1 MWLLALLILL
11 FVAVVGAIQIP
22 QVQTRLVQY
31 LAQSITERTG
41 FYTSIEGVH
50 IKWFDTGVLD
60 SVTIMDDE
68 NRPMIIANQLT
79 VDFDI
84 RTSFDGGNILIDEA
98 QVTGGVLNLRKDAID
113 STLNIT
119 RFIDTVKSIIRKPR
133 KPKARSA
140 PPLFTI
146 NDISLEGITFQYYDA
161 GANLLPDRFDY
172 NHFTIYDIYA
182 DASDLHIVADTLE
195 VDIHHMRGYEPDY
208 DLTID
213 DFSGYYRFTNHDMVF
228 QDFELHA
235 GNSVLRDSL
244 VFKYRTKASLGY
256 FNDSVT
262 LVADIKNSELH
273 AEDLARFAPTLLGYD
288 DAYRVSGRFNGQIS
302 DFTLSDMIF
311 SFGAASQLA
320 GTVSFDGLPNTKEAF
335 TELKLKDAWVSPAD
349 LKQYVNNEE
358 AYRTMKKFGTVAFS
372 AEFLGFPDD
381 FVANGQFITD
391 LGNIESDINLKLENT
406 PVYSGSLSLQD
417 FDLGTLTDEPEL
429 LQQTSFRGY
438 IEGEGI
444 TVEEARLNLEAEFD
458 YLGLNQYT
466 YQNITT
472 DARLAR
478 SFFEGKLTIDDPNLR
493 FTANGTLDFREGEE
507 RIKLA
512 AKLDTAFFH
521 ELNLSDKYLF
531 ISTQLDADTRGL
543 KVDELKGRAAFD
555 DLYIAYEDRKLLI
568 DSLRFQSDFDSLSRQ
583 VKIQTERVKAE
594 LTGNFTFTNLA
605 NDVQQLAKEY
615 QLIFKNDEKKLEEY
629 YATRQVHPVQYYQ
642 DQSYE
647 INYQL
652 ELQNANPL
660 LQMFAPEVVLSQN
673 FQAEGRFTG
682 GYTNIFSVQSTFDTL
697 QFRDHYFYDN
707 RVEFTTSKI
716 VDSTSVLAMLY
727 LHSAQQ
733 DIATT
738 NLQAPMEDLSLEAIW
753 SGDHIDFQQYIRRQ
767 GTDNYANLLGEVK
780 FLTDSTRIHFHPSN
794 LQVLDQEWEF
804 APQNQI
810 LITSQEVIFEQFNVF
825 SEMDD
830 FRQEV
835 VALGTLST
843 NPDKQLTVNI
853 NRFQIANLN
862 PLLEEEYHGEVNGF
876 VDLKGVFTNPADTLQ
891 SLILDSEIAVNDF
904 SINTFE
910 VGNIIGLAKWNNQRK
925 NLNLDVMVN
934 RDGQRIVSINGEYDP
949 KQQEDQLSLKATLRG
964 ASIKV
969 AEPYVDEL
977 FTELEGKIN
986 GSIDITGRL
995 NYPILRGKGTLADGH
1010 VRVNYLNTRYN
1021 FNGGVFFDANT
1032 IGVEGLVL
1040 KDERNQTATFDG
1052 GIFHDG
1058 FRNFVLDLNGSLS
1071 NVAVLN
1077 TTLQDNDMFYGRG
1090 YATGTVSLLGSIENL
1105 DITARAKTEKGTK
1118 IYIPV
1123 GGIEGV
1129 EQSDFISFVNS
1140 DSVLL
1145 AKSEIDKVN
1154 LSGFNL
1160 DLDIEVTPE
1169 AYGEIIFDVKT
1180 GDIIRGRGQ
1189 GQLQML
1195 INSQGDFTMFGD
1207 LRFLE
1212 GGYNFTLYNI
1222 INKEFN
1228 IEPGSS
1234 IAWLGDPY
1242 GGVLDIQATYAQV
1255 ASLAPLVVDPDR
1267 RNDDE
1272 VRRNYPTEVVL
1283 ELTGDLMSP
1292 DIDFDINILNYPQNN
1307 LWLRTAVETLN
1318 NTVAYDQEELNR
1330 QVFSLIVLRQF
1341 SEQGSFD
1348 VGGSVGSSVSELLS
1362 NQFSYWLSQ
1371 VDENLEIDVDLGN
1384 FDNDRFNTFQLRLSY
1399 SFMDGRLRVTR
1410 DGGFTDLNNNTNA
1423 ATVIGDVSV
1432 EYLLTD
1438 DGRYRVKM
1446 YNRNNFNSLTNPIA
1460 QNFNTTQGI
1469 SLLYIQSFDK
1479 ISDLLTDTRE
1489 RVIQERKDDSQ
1500 VNKNA
1505 DPKPISQ
1512 STEQPA
1518 PNPAKNLPK

>member
-1 MWLLALLILL
+1 MAILILL
-11 FVAVVGAIQIP
+11 FIAVVGAVQIP
-22 QVQTRLVQY
+22 QVQTQLVQY
-31 LAQSITERTG
+31 LAKSITERTG
-41 FYTSIEGVH
+41 FSTSIEGVH

-68 NRPMIIANQLT
+68 NRPMIIANHLT

-84 RTSFDGGNILIDEA
+84 RTIVDDGNIFIDEA
-98 QVTGGVLNLRKDAID
+98 QVKGGVLNLRKDAAD
-113 STLNIT
+113 ATLNIT

-133 KPKARSA
+133 NPKVRST

-146 NDISLEGITFQYYDA
+146 SEVSLEEVTFQYHDA

-172 NHFTIYDIYA
+172 NHFTVYDIYA
-182 DASDLHIVADTLE
+182 DASNLQIVADTLQ

-213 DFSGYYRFTNHDMVF
+213 DFSGFYRFTNHSMLF

-244 VFKYRTKASLGY
+244 VFNYRTKASLGY

-262 LVADIKNSELH
+262 LVANIKDSELH

-288 DAYRVSGRFNGQIS
+288 DAYRVSGYFNGQVS
-302 DFTLSDMIF
+302 DFTLSDMTF
-311 SFGAASQLA
+311 SFGNTSQLV
-320 GTVSFDGLPNTKEAF
+320 GKVSFDGLPETKEAF
-335 TELKLKDAWVSPAD
+335 TDLQLKNSRVSAAD
-349 LKQYVNNEE
+349 LRQYVNNEK
-358 AYRTMKKFGTVAFS
+358 AYRTIEKFGTVDFN

-381 FVANGQFITD
+381 FVANGQFTTR
-391 LGNIESDINLKLENT
+391 LGGIESDINLKLEDT
-406 PVYSGSLSLQD
+406 PIYSGSLSLQD

-429 LQQTSFRGY
+429 LQRTSFQGY

-444 TVEEARLNLEAEFD
+444 TVEAARFNLAAEFD

-493 FTANGTLDFREGEE
+493 FTADGTLDFREGEE

-531 ISTQLDADTRGL
+531 LSTQIDADTRGL
-543 KVDELKGRAAFD
+543 KVDDLSGRAAFD
-555 DLYIAYEDRKLLI
+555 DLYIAYDDRQLFI

-583 VKIQTERVKAE
+583 VKVQTERVKAE
-594 LTGNFTFTNLA
+594 LVGNFKFTTLVS
-605 NDVQQLAKEY
+605 DIQKLAKEY
-615 QLIFKNDEKKLEEY
+615 QLIFRNDREELNKY
-629 YATRQVHPVQYYQ
+629 YATRQVDSIQHYQ

-647 INYQL
+647 ISYRV
-652 ELQNANPL
+652 ELKNANPL
-660 LQMFAPEVVLSQN
+660 LQMFVPEVVLSQN
-673 FQAEGRFTG
+673 FEANGRLTG
-682 GYTNIFSVQSTFDTL
+682 GYTNIFSVHSTFDTL

-707 RVEFTTSKI
+707 SIEFTTSKI

-727 LHSAQQ
+727 MESAQQ
-733 DIATT
+733 NIATS
-738 NLQAPMEDLSLEAIW
+738 NLQAPMEDLSIEAIW

-767 GTDNYANLLGEVK
+767 GTDNYANLLGEVE
-780 FLTDSTRIHFHPSN
+780 FLNDSTLIRFQPSN
-794 LQVLDQEWEF
+794 LQVLDQRWEF
-804 APQNQI
+804 SPQNQI
-810 LITSQEVIFEQFNVF
+810 LISNQEIIFDQFKVF
-825 SEMDD
+825 SGTDD
-830 FRQEV
+830 VQQEIS
-835 VALGTLST
+835 AIGTLST
-843 NPDKQLTVNI
+843 DPNKQLTVNI
-853 NRFQIANLN
+853 NRFQIANLS
-862 PLLEEEYHGEVNGF
+862 PILEEEYEGEINGF
-876 VDLKGVFTNPADTLQ
+876 VDLRGMLTNPADTLQ

-904 SINTFE
+904 TINAFE
-910 VGNIIGLAKWNNQRK
+910 VGNIIGLAKWNNQRQ
-925 NLNLDVMVN
+925 NLNLNVMVN
-934 RDGQRIVSINGEYDP
+934 RDGQRIISINGEYDP
-949 KQQEDQLSLKATLRG
+949 KQEEDQLDLKANLRG
-964 ASIKV
+964 ASITI
-969 AEPYVDEL
+969 AEPYVDDF
-977 FTELEGKIN
+977 FTELEGNVN
-986 GSIDITGRL
+986 GTIDITGRL
-995 NYPILRGKGTLADGH
+995 NYPILRGNGTLADGH
-1010 VRVNYLNTRYN
+1010 IRINYLNTRYN
-1021 FNGGVFFDANT
+1021 FDGGVFFDANT
-1032 IGVEGLVL
+1032 IGVEDLVL
-1040 KDERNQTATFDG
+1040 QDERKQTATFNG

-1058 FRNFVLDLNGSLS
+1058 FRDFVLDLNGSLS

-1090 YATGTVSLLGSIENL
+1090 YATGTVSLLGAIDNL

-1129 EQSDFISFVNS
+1129 EQSDFIKFVKT
-1140 DSVLL
+1140 DSLL
-1145 AKSEIDKVN
+1145 AAESKIDKVS
-1154 LSGFNL
+1154 LTGLNL
-1160 DLDIEVTPE
+1160 DLDIEVTPD

-1189 GQLQML
+1189 GQMQML
-1195 INSQGDFTMFGD
+1195 ISSQGDFTMFGD
-1207 LRFLE
+1207 LRFVE

-1255 ASLAPLVVDPDR
+1255 ASLAPLVVDPNQRD
-1267 RNDDE
+1267 NDE
-1272 VRRNYPTEVVL
+1272 VRRKYPTEVAL

-1371 VDENLEIDVDLGN
+1371 VDENLEIDVDLGS

-1399 SFMDGRLRVTR
+1399 SFLEGRLRVTR
-1410 DGGFTDLNNNTNA
+1410 DGGFTDLNNNANA

-1446 YNRNNFNSLTNPIA
+1446 YNRNNFNSLTNPLN
-1460 QNFNTTQGI
+1460 QDFNTTQGI
-1469 SLLYIQSFDK
+1469 SLMYIQSFDK
-1479 ISDLLTDTRE
+1479 VRDLLTSTRN

-1500 VNKNA
+1500 VDKGDA
-1505 DPKPISQ
+1505 PKPLSQ
-1512 STEQPA
+1512 STEKATEPELR
-1518 PNPAKNLPK
+1518 KTLPK